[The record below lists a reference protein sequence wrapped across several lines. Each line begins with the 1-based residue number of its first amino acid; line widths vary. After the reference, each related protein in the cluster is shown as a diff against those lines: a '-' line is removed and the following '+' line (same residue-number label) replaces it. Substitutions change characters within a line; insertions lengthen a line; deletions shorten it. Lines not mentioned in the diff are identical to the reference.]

1 MIAILSRLL
10 TNNFS
15 EADLWELEELQT
27 TWTIEYGQED
37 GIVRVKMTG
46 RATLESLKRLATEAL
61 AEAARHGAD
70 KFLVDDREM
79 VPNIGTMDIYNLPD
93 ILQKLGMNHAHKVAV
108 VFSASS
114 EKVED
119 FQFYEARANNLGFGH
134 RLFTSPE
141 AALDWLMD
149 RNELS

>member
-1 MIAILSRLL
+1 M
-10 TNNFS
+10 
-15 EADLWELEELQT
+15 QT

-37 GIVRVKMTG
+37 GVVRVKMTG
-46 RATLESLKRLATEAL
+46 KATLESLKLQATEAL
-61 AEAARHGAD
+61 AVAAKHGAN

-79 VPNIGTMDIYNLPD
+79 VPDVGTMDIYNLPD
-93 ILQKLGMNHAHKVAV
+93 ILQKLGLSHAHKVAV

-119 FQFYEARANNLGFGH
+119 FQFYEARANNLGFAH
-134 RLFTSPE
+134 RLFTSPA